1 MQLVNDEEGRR
12 PMERTNIMVSPDSI
26 QSTPD
31 WCNQKIFQRNRLPP
45 RSYYIPETAMCLN
58 GKWSF
63 NYSPS
68 PQQAPDCKRFSTN
81 SPYDLKRQ
89 EVSWAPI
96 NVPGHWQLQG
106 YGRPHYTN
114 VVYPFPVCPPD
125 APTENPT
132 GTYCRDFDL
141 PSTFNESSQLR
152 MRFDG
157 VDSAFYLWLN
167 GVEIGYAQ
175 GSRNPAEFDVTRH
188 VVRGKPNHV
197 LVKVLQWCSGSY
209 IEDQDQ
215 WWLSGIFRDVHLIA
229 FPGRT
234 RIDDFFI
241 RTHLDGKYEDAELDV
256 DLDLVLDDD
265 CCLSLTLGD
274 TEGRTI
280 NKEEHILISARST
293 KYSHS
298 IKVSNPRKWTAETPY
313 LYRLDICLCPVKDGT
328 TPIHSIHHRV
338 GFRSVELKNGNI
350 CVNGKAILFQGS
362 NRHDNHP
369 HVGRAVSL
377 DWVRRDLLL
386 MKKHNINAV
395 RCSHYPSHPG
405 LPGLCDELGLWV
417 IDEADLECHGFATA
431 AALGLNLDALG
442 YDEKVQRTSKD
453 AADYTSDNVE
463 WESAYLDRMHQL
475 VERDKNHPSVIIWS
489 LGNEAFYGRN
499 HAAMSKW
506 AKQRDAGRLI
516 HYEPD
521 WQAKSTD
528 MISHM
533 YTSPADLKR
542 EAESEGDDFEKP
554 IVLCEYAHAMGN
566 GPGLLGTY
574 RSLFRSH
581 RRLQGGFVWEW
592 ANHGLWKEDA
602 DGKKYYAYGGDFGD
616 VPNDGTFVMD
626 GLCHSDHTPTRG
638 LVELKKIYEPI
649 EAMLDGTDLI
659 LRNHYDFIGLEHVRA
674 EYDVQACTQ
683 GTKLIAAG
691 VLAIPAVPPG
701 KEGRIHLPD
710 DVFKNKTPH
719 ECWFTVSFRLK
730 RDKRWAKAGHVI
742 AWYQTQ
748 LSKPATNLKSSFTS
762 VLSSEHG
769 SKVGTTSSP
778 ASSSAPVLTFSST
791 HLDYKISNSTTT
803 ITFDRVRGQISSFT
817 HNSNPVLSDTR
828 VESDN
833 PASPSPLLSLDFW
846 RPPTDNDVA
855 WQTGEWK
862 RYGLH
867 MMTSRL
873 RRFEASMQPSS
884 TPSTRINA
892 DSADEVVEVPVVTL
906 KAEHSLSPPSLA
918 WHFDAITTYT
928 ISTASTASPSSSNHV
943 DYSSTAGT
951 EPRLTMQIHTR
962 LIPHGSHPRNLPR
975 IGHCIQLAPQYK
987 YVKWFGRGPLESYND
1002 KYLSQ
1007 QVGIWERKITDMAQ
1021 HYEVP
1026 QENGNRSQVRWCT
1039 VSAVPSEDGP
1049 LFAEVGDGNND
1060 NDGADGKARQGPLT
1074 SEVIP
1079 VPIFGATYLPGPNAE
1094 QDRPHMQFSTQLY
1107 DAATLANAKHPCD
1120 LLEPGKRRNGALWRL
1135 DADVA
1140 GVGTAACGP
1149 GTEEKDQVLCR
1160 EMEWTLVLQVL

>member
-1 MQLVNDEEGRR
+1 MQLVNDDEGSCS
-12 PMERTNIMVSPDSI
+12 MERTNAMPSQERI
-26 QSTPD
+26 QATPD
-31 WCNQKIFQRNRLPP
+31 WCNQKIFQRNRLPS
-45 RSYYIPETAMCLN
+45 RSYYVPETSVCLN

-68 PQQAPDCKRFSTN
+68 PQQAPDCKTFSTQ
-81 SPYDLKRQ
+81 SPSDLCKRD
-89 EVSWAPI
+89 SAWAPI
-96 NVPGHWQLQG
+96 DVPGHWQLQG

-114 VVYPFPVCPPD
+114 IVYPFPVCPPE

-132 GTYCRDFDL
+132 GTYCRDFEL
-141 PSTFNESSQLR
+141 PTLFDDNSQLR
-152 MRFDG
+152 LRFDG

-175 GSRNPAEFDVTRH
+175 GSRNPAEFDVTKH
-188 VVRGKPNHV
+188 IVKGKPNRI

-229 FPGRT
+229 LPVRT
-234 RIDDFFI
+234 RIEDFFI
-241 RTHLDGKYEDAELDV
+241 GTRLDEKYEDAVLDT
-256 DLDLVLDDD
+256 DLDLLLDED
-265 CCLSLTLGD
+265 CFLSLTLRD
-274 TEGRTI
+274 AEGGTI
-280 NKEEHILISARST
+280 KKERIPLASAST
-293 KYSHS
+293 KCSHA
-298 IKVSNPRKWTAETPY
+298 IEVSNPRKWTAETPY
-313 LYRLDICLCPVKDGT
+313 LYNLEMTLSSAKQGDG
-328 TPIHSIHHRV
+328 PIHSVNHAV

-369 HVGRAVSL
+369 HLGRAVSL

-386 MKKHNINAV
+386 MKRHNINAV

-431 AALGLNLDALG
+431 AASGLNLEGLS
-442 YDEKVQRTSKD
+442 YEEKVQRTSKD

-463 WESAYLDRMHQL
+463 WESAYLDRVHQL
-475 VERDKNHPSVIIWS
+475 VERDKNHPSVLIWS

-506 AKQRDAGRLI
+506 AKKRDPGRLI

-554 IVLCEYAHAMGN
+554 IILCEYAHAMGN
-566 GPGLLGTY
+566 GPGLLDTY
-574 RSLFRSH
+574 RTLFRSH
-581 RRLQGGFVWEW
+581 RRLQGGFIWEW

-602 DGKKYYAYGGDFGD
+602 DGRKYYAYGGDFGD

-638 LVELKKIYEPI
+638 LVELRKTYEPI
-649 EAMLDGTDLI
+649 EAVLDGKYL
-659 LRNHYDFIGLEHVRA
+659 LVRNHYDFIALEHIRA
-674 EYDVQACTQ
+674 EYDVQCCGQRA
-683 GTKLIAAG
+683 KLVAAG
-691 VLAIPAVPPG
+691 VLAIPPVQPG
-701 KEGRIHLPD
+701 KQGRIRLPE
-710 DVFKNKTPH
+710 DVFKHKASK
-719 ECWFTVSFRLK
+719 ECCFTVAFRLK
-730 RDKRWAKAGHVI
+730 KDTQWAKTGHVI

-748 LSKPATNLKSSFTS
+748 LPVPDANPTS
-762 VLSSEHG
+762 PLTSILSSENT
-769 SKVGTTSSP
+769 SNAATPVSQPSTSTSLIRFSTSS
-778 ASSSAPVLTFSST
+778 LE
-791 HLDYKISNSTTT
+791 YKISTSSTA
-803 ITFDRVRGQISSFT
+803 ITFDRIRGQISSFT
-817 HNSNPVLSDTR
+817 HNSNQLLSNTR
-828 VESDN
+828 AESYD

-846 RPPTDNDVA
+846 RPPTDNDMA
-855 WQTGEWK
+855 WQTSEWK

-867 MMTSRL
+867 MMTSRSKG
-873 RRFEASMQPSS
+873 FKASVRS
-884 TPSTRINA
+884 TQTSATRNHT
-892 DSADEVVEVPVVTL
+892 DSADGTVEVSEVTL
-906 KAEHSLSPPSLA
+906 RAEHALSPPSLA

-928 ISTASTASPSSSNHV
+928 IRATPIPKSECNNHNSASTAP
-943 DYSSTAGT
+943 GT
-951 EPRLTMQIHTR
+951 ESRLTVQIHTR
-962 LIPHGSHPRNLPR
+962 LTPRGSHPRNLPR
-975 IGHCIQLAPQYK
+975 VGHSVQLAPQYK
-987 YVKWFGRGPLESYND
+987 HVKWFGRGPSESYND
-1002 KYLSQ
+1002 KCLSQ
-1007 QVGIWERKITDMAQ
+1007 RLGVWECQIDDMAE

-1026 QENGNRSQVRWCT
+1026 QENGNRCDVRWCT
-1039 VSAVPSEDGP
+1039 VSATFSEEGASTLVIGED
-1049 LFAEVGDGNND
+1049 D
-1060 NDGADGKARQGPLT
+1060 NDDDDKVGRGIADGKTRQVPP
-1074 SEVIP
+1074 SDFPVIR
-1079 VPIFGATYLPGPNAE
+1079 ATYLPGTSG

-1107 DAATLANAKHPCD
+1107 DAATIENAKHPCD
-1120 LLEPGKRRNGALWRL
+1120 LLVPGKRRKGALWRL

-1149 GTEEKDQVLCR
+1149 STEEKDQVLCR
-1160 EMEWTLVLQVL
+1160 EREWTLVLQVL

>member
-1 MQLVNDEEGRR
+1 MQLVNDEEGSGS
-12 PMERTNIMVSPDSI
+12 MERTNVMPSQDFVQP
-26 QSTPD
+26 TPD

-45 RSYYIPETAMCLN
+45 RSYYIPDTSVCLN

-63 NYSPS
+63 SYSRS
-68 PQQAPDCKRFSTN
+68 PQQAPDCKTFSTK
-81 SPYDLKRQ
+81 SPFDLKRQ

-96 NVPGHWQLQG
+96 DVPGHWQLQG

-114 VVYPFPVCPPD
+114 VVYPFPVCPPA

-132 GTYCRDFDL
+132 GTYCRSFDL
-141 PSTFNESSQLR
+141 PSTFDENDQLR
-152 MRFDG
+152 LRFDG
-157 VDSAFYLWLN
+157 VDSAFYVWLN

-175 GSRNPAEFDVTRH
+175 GSRNPAEFDVTKH
-188 VVRGKPNHV
+188 VVRGKPNHI

-229 FPGRT
+229 LPGRT

-241 RTHLDGKYEDAELDV
+241 RTHLDEKYEDAILDT
-256 DLDLVLDDD
+256 DLDLVLEDD
-265 CCLSLTLGD
+265 CFLSLTLRDAKG
-274 TEGRTI
+274 GTI
-280 NKEEHILISARST
+280 KKEEAIPLSSESA
-293 KYSHS
+293 KCSHS
-298 IKVSNPRKWTAETPY
+298 MSVPNPRKWTAETPY
-313 LYRLDICLCPVKDGT
+313 LYSLEMCLSSAKQT
-328 TPIHSIHHRV
+328 RIHSVCHAV

-369 HVGRAVSL
+369 HLGRAVSL

-395 RCSHYPSHPG
+395 RCSHYPSHPS

-431 AALGLNLDALG
+431 AASGLDLDGLS
-442 YDEKVQRTSKD
+442 YEEKVQRTSKD

-463 WESAYLDRMHQL
+463 WESAYLDRAHQL

-506 AKQRDAGRLI
+506 AKERDPGRLI

-542 EAESEGDDFEKP
+542 EAESEGDEFEKP
-554 IVLCEYAHAMGN
+554 IILCEYAHAMGN
-566 GPGLLGTY
+566 GPGLLDTY
-574 RSLFRSH
+574 RSLFRSY
-581 RRLQGGFVWEW
+581 RRLQGGFIWEW
-592 ANHGLWKEDA
+592 ANHGLWKEEA
-602 DGKKYYAYGGDFGD
+602 NGQKYYAYGGDFGD

-638 LVELKKIYEPI
+638 LLELRKIYEPI
-649 EAMLDGTDLI
+649 EAMLDGKDL
-659 LRNHYDFIGLEHVRA
+659 LVRNHYDFIGLDHVRA
-674 EYDVQACTQ
+674 EYDVQDCDQ
-683 GTKLIAAG
+683 RSKLVAAG
-691 VLAIPAVPPG
+691 VLAIPPIPPG
-701 KEGRIHLPD
+701 KQGRIPLPEE
-710 DVFKNKTPH
+710 VFKHKTPH
-719 ECWFTVSFRLK
+719 ECCLTVAFRLK
-730 RDKRWAKAGHVI
+730 KETQWAKAGHVV
-742 AWYQTQ
+742 AWYQAQ
-748 LSKPATNLKSSFTS
+748 LTTAAANPTSSVTS
-762 VLSSEHG
+762 ILSSRHG
-769 SKVGTTSSP
+769 GNRATPPSLLPSNTSLLRFSTTR
-778 ASSSAPVLTFSST
+778 LE
-791 HLDYKISNSTTT
+791 YKISSSSTT
-803 ITFDRVRGQISSFT
+803 ISFDRVRGQISSFA
-817 HNSNPVLSDTR
+817 HNSNQLLSDTR
-828 VESDN
+828 TESHN
-833 PASPSPLLSLDFW
+833 PASPSPLFSLDFW
-846 RPPTDNDVA
+846 RPPTDNDMA

-873 RRFEASMQPSS
+873 KSFKASVHSGRASS
-884 TPSTRINA
+884 KQDNT
-892 DSADEVVEVPVVTL
+892 DSADGTVEVSVVTL
-906 KAEHSLSPPSLA
+906 KAEHALSPPSLA
-918 WHFDAITTYT
+918 WHFDAVTTYT
-928 ISTASTASPSSSNHV
+928 INATSVAGSSSSNHNSASV
-943 DYSSTAGT
+943 PGM
-951 EPRLTMQIHTR
+951 EPQLTIQIHTR
-962 LIPHGSHPRNLPR
+962 LIPVGSHPRNLPR
-975 IGHCIQLAPQYK
+975 VGHSIQLAPQYK
-987 YVKWFGRGPLESYND
+987 YVKWFGRGPSESYND
-1002 KYLSQ
+1002 KCLSQ
-1007 QVGIWERKITDMAQ
+1007 QVGIWERRIEDMAE

-1026 QENGNRSQVRWCT
+1026 QENGNRCGVRWCT
-1039 VSAVPSEDGP
+1039 VSAAASED
-1049 LFAEVGDGNND
+1049 ADSTTVVEDSDDRDGRC
-1060 NDGADGKARQGPLT
+1060 GITDGKMR
-1074 SEVIP
+1074 EVLP
-1079 VPIFGATYLPGPNAE
+1079 SGLPILRATYLPSTSE

-1107 DAATLANAKHPCD
+1107 DAVTAENAKHPCD

-1149 GTEEKDQVLCR
+1149 STEEKDQVLCR
-1160 EMEWTLVLQVL
+1160 EREWTLVLQVL